1 MLPTTGGSQELGDV
15 RGGVTLFAHHSL
27 VPEFQGDLR
36 ELLLEVGVLRVEP
49 RVERQNSHQGGLQ
62 LLLTEH
68 VLQLLLTEPE
78 LLRLLTEPEL
88 LRLLTEPE
96 SGCVEAHARVV
107 HPPEPSEHPER
118 AESPETSQRAESRLR
133 RVSRGE
139 EGSRARPRPAADS
152 RRRGGTRGHD
162 RGLISGVPG
171 GARGEAGAVGIFTAP
186 RVGESL
192 GVERYTVCVDTLLQL
207 IAGLPAEPEPT
218 GVAHHR
224 PVRAEA

>member
-15 RGGVTLFAHHSL
+15 RGGVTLFAHHGL

-49 RVERQNSHQGGLQ
+49 RVERQNRHQGGLQ

-78 LLRLLTEPEL
+78 LLRLLTEPE
-88 LRLLTEPE
+88 R
-96 SGCVEAHARVV
+96 GCVEAHARVV

-118 AESPETSQRAESRLR
+118 AETPETSQRAESRLR

-171 GARGEAGAVGIFTAP
+171 GARGEAGGVGIFTAP

-192 GVERYTVCVDTLLQL
+192 GVERDTVCVDTLLQL